1 MSLSGGMR
9 QRVMIAMALVCEP
22 KLLIADEPTTAL
34 DVTIQA
40 QIMDLLL
47 KLAERTGTA
56 IMFIT
61 HNLGLV
67 AQSCDRVVTM
77 YGGQIIESGPVDD
90 VLTTPRHPYT
100 SGLLHSIPD
109 SDRARGTLHAIPGR
123 VPSLR
128 AMPEGCRFEP
138 RCGFSE
144 PPCRLPQ
151 AIERGPDLRE
161 VRCCRWRELQLAG
174 AGA

>member
-22 KLLIADEPTTAL
+22 RLLIADEPTTAL

-47 KLAERTGTA
+47 ELSQKTGTA
-56 IMFIT
+56 ILFIT

-67 AQSCDRVVTM
+67 AQSCHRMVTM
-77 YGGQIIESGPVDD
+77 YAGEVVESGPVWD
-90 VLTTPRHPYT
+90 VIASPRHPYS

-109 SDRARGTLHAIPGR
+109 SSRPRGTLPSIPGR

-128 AMPEGCRFEP
+128 AMPAGCRFEP
-138 RCGFSE
+138 RCSYAVPE
-144 PPCRLPQ
+144 CSATQPIQ
-151 AIERGPDLRE
+151 HIADRE
-161 VRCCRWRELQLAG
+161 VRCHRFAELSLAG
-174 AGA
+174 AGT